1 LALSGRKT
9 TVAARN
15 QPLDGENILPFLLGQ
30 ESKNA
35 QRIYLFFDGPYL
47 QTARAGRWKIHL
59 ARWNIPRY
67 TAASGQQ
74 KNVRLAKPELFDMT
88 IDPGESYDVAARQP
102 GVVAELRARII
113 GAVRTFP
120 QEIQQ
125 ANAELLAAQ

>member
-1 LALSGRKT
+1 
-9 TVAARN
+9 
-15 QPLDGENILPFLLGQ
+15 LLGREAE
-30 ESKNA
+30 ES
-35 QRIYLFFDGPYL
+35 QRLYLFFDGPYL

-74 KNVRLAKPELFDMT
+74 KNLRLATPELFDMKM
-88 IDPGESYDVAARQP
+88 DPSESYDVGPRQP
-102 GVVAELRARII
+102 LIVAELRARII
-113 GAVRTFP
+113 GALRSFP